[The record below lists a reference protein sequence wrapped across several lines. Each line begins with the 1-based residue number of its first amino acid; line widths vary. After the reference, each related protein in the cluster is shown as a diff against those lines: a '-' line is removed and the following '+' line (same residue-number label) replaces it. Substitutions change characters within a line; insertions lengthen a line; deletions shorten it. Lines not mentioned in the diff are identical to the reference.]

1 MAGKKESTFI
11 NMVLVLFIITLVAS
25 AALGGLYE
33 LTKEPI
39 AKAKLNKKLKAIEEV
54 VPAFDNN
61 PSEEMYEVAMP
72 SGDKLEFYPAT
83 MGGKLVGTAVKTFT
97 TNGFSGYVWVMVG
110 FKPDGTVNNYSV
122 LEHKETP
129 GLGTKMADWFKPVD
143 PTKVKLSLVEKLGK
157 LVGIKPAATKGGAEG
172 DKKSIVGKNP
182 GTINFTV
189 SKDGGDID
197 AITAATISSRAFL
210 DAVQTAYNEYMKKNN
225 NKEISHV
232 GTHSSATSKQ
242 ATNSNK
248 EGGKS

>member
-1 MAGKKESTFI
+1 MAGKKESTFT

-54 VPAFDNN
+54 VPAFNNN
-61 PSEEMYEVAMP
+61 PSEEMYEVTMP
-72 SGDKLEFYPAT
+72 SGDNLEFYPA
-83 MGGKLVGTAVKTFT
+83 KQDSVLVGTAVKTFT

-110 FKPDGTVNNYSV
+110 FKPDGTINNYSV

-143 PTKVKLSLVEKLGK
+143 PTTVRLCLVEKLGK
-157 LVGIKPAATKGGAEG
+157 LIGIKSGDSKGGVTG
-172 DKKSIVGKNP
+172 DSKSIIGKNP
-182 GTINFTV
+182 STTNFTV

-210 DAVQTAYNEYMKKNN
+210 DAIQTAYNEYMKKNN
-225 NKEISHV
+225 KDHV
-232 GTHSSATSKQ
+232 DTHSSATSKHD
-242 ATNSNK
+242 TNSNK